1 MTNVK
6 QTKEQKFFSVI
17 LAVVVVVTMI
27 LPFGSMNTYAA
38 SKTKTPKA
46 PTKASISVADR
57 NMTLNWNKGKNAKS
71 YQVALR
77 TSSKGWKYV
86 KKVKKSKANKKKFTK
101 KMKYKVKKS
110 GKKYKVYR
118 YQTIY
123 KYKTL
128 KKSTKSRSYTYKAP
142 KKNTVYTLAVRSLN
156 GKKKSGWKTAANKTW
171 DKNTV
176 FLDGKKHTHHWKAET
191 EEKMVD
197 GTKEVKVVTCKTCGE
212 DLTNMTDAEKKEKHG
227 ITWYCSICGEDVASH
242 NKEDIEKHIQEKHT
256 SDVSSQSLAE
266 ENISD
271 ANNDES
277 EAAASPIEI
286 DSVRSTETTKEV
298 PTQTPT
304 TVTKDYVCNC
314 YAVKDLN
321 GNIHEH
327 KHTWKTRQKEVQ
339 KYKTETVEN
348 EYWHCKNCDKMIL
361 TGTIIAEEVIVAPGA
376 SKAITEHK
384 DFEMET
390 NGGYS
395 SNIVYKTETKKTPY
409 TVTVTEKYCDV
420 CGKTVTVK

>member
-6 QTKEQKFFSVI
+6 QTKKQKFFSVI
-17 LAVVVVVTMI
+17 LAAIVSVTMI
-27 LPFGSMNTYAA
+27 LPLGSMDTYAA

-57 NMTLNWNKGKNAKS
+57 NMTLHWNKGKNAKS

-86 KKVKKSKANKKKFTK
+86 KNVKKNKANKKKFTK

-110 GKKYKVYR
+110 GW
-118 YQTIY
+118 
-123 KYKTL
+123 
-128 KKSTKSRSYTYKAP
+128 KA
-142 KKNTVYTLAVRSLN
+142 
-156 GKKKSGWKTAANKTW
+156 AANKTW

-176 FLDGKKHTHHWKAET
+176 LLDGKKHTHHWKAET

-197 GTKEVKVVTCKTCGE
+197 GTKEVKVITCKTCGE
-212 DLTNMTDAEKKEKHG
+212 DMTNMTDAEKNEKHG

-256 SDVSSQSLAE
+256 SDVSPQSLAE
-266 ENISD
+266 EDISD
-271 ANNDES
+271 ANNDDES

-286 DSVRSTETTKEV
+286 DSVRSTETTKDV

-314 YAVKDLN
+314 YAVKDLK

-339 KYKTETVEN
+339 KYKEEKVEN
-348 EYWHCKNCDKMIL
+348 TYWHCKNCDKMIL
-361 TGTIIAEEVIVAPGA
+361 RGYIIAEEIVTIPGSA
-376 SKAITEHK
+376 EAITEHK
-384 DFEMET
+384 DYEFGK
-390 NGGYS
+390 NDGYS
-395 SNIVYKTETKKTPY
+395 CNWVYKTETKKTPY

>member
-1 MTNVK
+1 MNVK
-6 QTKEQKFFSVI
+6 QTKKQKFFSVM
-17 LAVVVVVTMI
+17 LAAIVAVTMI
-27 LPFGSMNTYAA
+27 LPLGSMDTYAA

-57 NMTLNWNKGKNAKS
+57 NMTLHWNKGKNAKS

-212 DLTNMTDAEKKEKHG
+212 DMTNMTDAEKKEKHG
-227 ITWYCSICGEDVASH
+227 ITWYCSVCGEDVASH

-256 SDVSSQSLAE
+256 SDVSPQSLSE

-271 ANNDES
+271 ANNDEG

-314 YAVKDLN
+314 YAVKDLK

-327 KHTWKTRQKEVQ
+327 KHTWKNRKKEVTKTKYVDVYYKYYFCYGCDQ
-339 KYKTETVEN
+339 KFLWAKAEGHPVTEA
-348 EYWHCKNCDKMIL
+348 D
-361 TGTIIAEEVIVAPGA
+361 IIPGIEKQI
-376 SKAITEHK
+376 SEHEDYELSHSDDYPYAGSWK
-384 DFEMET
+384 WT
-390 NGGYS
+390 
-395 SNIVYKTETKKTPY
+395 YKTETKKLHIQ
-409 TVTVTEKYCDV
+409 
-420 CGKTVTVK
+420 

>member
-1 MTNVK
+1 MTNIK
-6 QTKEQKFFSVI
+6 QTQKKKFFSFI
-17 LAVVVVVTMI
+17 LAAVVAVTMI
-27 LPFGSMNTYAA
+27 LPLSSMNTYAA
-38 SKTKTPKA
+38 SKAKTPKA

-71 YQVALR
+71 YQVAVR
-77 TSSKGWKYV
+77 TSGKGWKYV
-86 KKVKKSKANKKKFTK
+86 KKVKKTSANKKKYTK

-110 GKKYKVYR
+110 GKKYKVYK
-118 YQTIY
+118 YQTVY

-156 GKKKSGWKTAANKTW
+156 GKKKSGWKTASKRTW

-176 FLDGKKHTHHWKAET
+176 LLDGKKHTHHWKAET

-197 GTKEVKVVTCKTCGE
+197 GTKEVTTITCKTCGE

-242 NKEDIEKHIQEKHT
+242 NKEDIEKHIQEKHS
-256 SDVSSQSLAE
+256 SDVSPQTLTE
-266 ENISD
+266 ENNSD
-271 ANNDES
+271 VNDDENA
-277 EAAASPIEI
+277 AAASPIEI
-286 DSVRSTETTKEV
+286 DSVRTNETINNV
-298 PTQTPT
+298 PTKTPT

-361 TGTIIAEEVIVAPGA
+361 TGTIIADEVIIAPGA

-395 SNIVYKTETKKTPY
+395 SNIVYKTETKKTLY
-409 TVTVTEKYCDV
+409 TDYVNETYCSV
-420 CGKTVTVK
+420 CGKVK